1 MGRTTPVGSSTR
13 GTGPFG
19 TRDMAGNAWEWASPT
34 MAASTHG
41 DYRSSATF
49 IACSARYDVG
59 IDDGNHGFRVIVP
72 AP

>member
-1 MGRTTPVGSSTR
+1 
-13 GTGPFG
+13 
-19 TRDMAGNAWEWASPT
+19 MAGNAWEWASPT

-41 DYRSSATF
+41 DYRSSPAF
-49 IACSARYDVG
+49 VACSARYDVG